1 MGQDRIFRLHSSK
14 YGVDRDGNPVY
25 WLTCK
30 FVDYDGT
37 RFGSQKLNMNIGA
50 FEGTRAIIGLP
61 TLPLQFHKQ
70 GDDLRARL
78 IERGAKVEALAGSHY
93 RAYNGVGWRMNNY
106 GQREKF
112 AVKGRIVID
121 T

>member
-14 YGVDRDGNPVY
+14 YGADRDGNPVY

-37 RFGSQKLNMNIGA
+37 RFGTQKLNVAIAAYEN
-50 FEGTRAIIGLP
+50 TRPIISLP

-70 GDDLRARL
+70 CDELRARL

-93 RAYNGVGWRMNNY
+93 RAYNGMG
-106 GQREKF
+106 
-112 AVKGRIVID
+112 
-121 T
+121 